1 MGRELIIV
9 AKSENLTNQVYQTLK
24 DKIINNE
31 VLPNTY
37 LDEKVICESLG
48 VSRTPV
54 REALARLEQDGLVV
68 FIPRRGV
75 MVSDLSL
82 QTIIELIHI
91 RKVMEPSLLRP
102 YFRLYDKDVLR
113 DFRDRQEKALENEDV
128 ETFYKLDYE
137 FHKYLYEGT
146 KKRHII
152 KLLSYVSD
160 QHQRIRSQDYYRQRR
175 LTKGAKDHIQIIDAL
190 LHDEYDLAYQL
201 LLTHTSDMEAYYH
214 GLLMSDMAAY
224 GI

>member
-1 MGRELIIV
+1 M
-9 AKSENLTNQVYQTLK
+9 AKSENLTNQVYQNLK

-31 VLPNTY
+31 VLPNSY
-37 LDEKVICESLG
+37 LDEKAICEALG

-68 FIPRRGV
+68 FLPRRGV

-91 RKVMEPSLLRP
+91 RKVMEPALLRP
-102 YFRLYDKDVLR
+102 YFRLYDKSVLR
-113 DFRDRQEKALENEDV
+113 EFREKQEQALQNDDA
-128 ETFYKLDYE
+128 ETFYKLDYQ

-160 QHQRIRSQDYYRQRR
+160 QHQRIRSQDYFRQRR
-175 LTKGAKDHIQIIDAL
+175 LTKGAKDHIKIIDAL
-190 LHDEYDLAYQL
+190 LKDEYDLAYQL
-201 LLTHTSDMEAYYH
+201 LLTHTSDMEEYYH

-224 GI
+224 DV

>member
-1 MGRELIIV
+1 M
-9 AKSENLTNQVYQTLK
+9 AKSENLTNQVYQNLK

-31 VLPNTY
+31 VLPNSY
-37 LDEKVICESLG
+37 LDEKAICEALG

-54 REALARLEQDGLVV
+54 REALARLEQYGLVV
-68 FIPRRGV
+68 FLPRRGV

-91 RKVMEPSLLRP
+91 RKVMEPALLRP
-102 YFRLYDKDVLR
+102 YFRLYDKSVLR
-113 DFRDRQEKALENEDV
+113 EFREKQEQALQNDDV
-128 ETFYKLDYE
+128 ETFYKLDYQ

-160 QHQRIRSQDYYRQRR
+160 QHQRIRSQDYFRQRR
-175 LTKGAKDHIQIIDAL
+175 LTKGAKDHIKIIDAL
-190 LHDEYDLAYQL
+190 LKDEYDLAYQL
-201 LLTHTSDMEAYYH
+201 LLTHTSDMEEYYH

-224 GI
+224 DV

>member
-1 MGRELIIV
+1 M
-9 AKSENLTNQVYQTLK
+9 AKSENLTNQVYQNLK

-31 VLPNTY
+31 VLPNSY
-37 LDEKVICESLG
+37 LDEKAICEALG

-68 FIPRRGV
+68 FLPRRGV

-91 RKVMEPSLLRP
+91 RKVMEPALLRP
-102 YFRLYDKDVLR
+102 YFRLYDKSVLR
-113 DFRDRQEKALENEDV
+113 EFREKHEQALQNDDV
-128 ETFYKLDYE
+128 ETFYKLDYQ

-160 QHQRIRSQDYYRQRR
+160 QHQRIRSQDYFRQRR
-175 LTKGAKDHIQIIDAL
+175 LTKGAKDHIKIIDAL
-190 LHDEYDLAYQL
+190 LKDEYDLAYQL
-201 LLTHTSDMEAYYH
+201 LLTHTSDMEEYYH

-224 GI
+224 DV

>member
-1 MGRELIIV
+1 M
-9 AKSENLTNQVYQTLK
+9 AKSENLTNQVYQNLK

-31 VLPNTY
+31 VLPNSY
-37 LDEKVICESLG
+37 LDEKAICEALG

-68 FIPRRGV
+68 FLPRRGV

-91 RKVMEPSLLRP
+91 RKVMEPALLRP
-102 YFRLYDKDVLR
+102 YFRLYDKSVLR
-113 DFRDRQEKALENEDV
+113 EFREKQEQALQNDDV
-128 ETFYKLDYE
+128 ETFYKLDYQ
-137 FHKYLYEGT
+137 FHKYRYEGT

-160 QHQRIRSQDYYRQRR
+160 QHQRIRSQDYFRQHR
-175 LTKGAKDHIQIIDAL
+175 LTKGAKDHIKIIDAL
-190 LHDEYDLAYQL
+190 LKDEYDLAYQL
-201 LLTHTSDMEAYYH
+201 LLTHTSDMEEYYH

-224 GI
+224 DV

>member
-1 MGRELIIV
+1 M
-9 AKSENLTNQVYQTLK
+9 AKSENLTNQVYQNLK

-31 VLPNTY
+31 VLPNSY
-37 LDEKVICESLG
+37 LDEKAICEALG

-68 FIPRRGV
+68 FLPRRGV

-91 RKVMEPSLLRP
+91 RKVMEPALLRP
-102 YFRLYDKDVLR
+102 YFRLYDKSVLR
-113 DFRDRQEKALENEDV
+113 EFREKQEQALQNDDV
-128 ETFYKLDYE
+128 ETFYKLDYQ

-160 QHQRIRSQDYYRQRR
+160 QHQRIRSQDYFRQRR
-175 LTKGAKDHIQIIDAL
+175 LTKGAKDHIKIIDAL
-190 LHDEYDLAYQL
+190 LKDEYDLAYQL
-201 LLTHTSDMEAYYH
+201 LLTHTSNMEEYYH

-224 GI
+224 DV

>member
-1 MGRELIIV
+1 M
-9 AKSENLTNQVYQTLK
+9 AKSENLTNQVYQNLK

-31 VLPNTY
+31 VLPNSY
-37 LDEKVICESLG
+37 LDEKAICEALG

-54 REALARLEQDGLVV
+54 REALARLEQDGLVM
-68 FIPRRGV
+68 FLPRRGV

-91 RKVMEPSLLRP
+91 RKVMEPALLRP
-102 YFRLYDKDVLR
+102 YFRLYNKSVLR
-113 DFRDRQEKALENEDV
+113 EFREKQEQALQNDDV
-128 ETFYKLDYE
+128 ETFYKLDYQ

-160 QHQRIRSQDYYRQRR
+160 QHQRIRSQDYFRQRR
-175 LTKGAKDHIQIIDAL
+175 LTKGAKDHIKIIDAL
-190 LHDEYDLAYQL
+190 LKDEYDLAYQL
-201 LLTHTSDMEAYYH
+201 LLTHTSDMEEYYH
-214 GLLMSDMAAY
+214 GQLMSDMAAY
-224 GI
+224 DV

>member
-1 MGRELIIV
+1 M
-9 AKSENLTNQVYQTLK
+9 AKSENLTNQVYQNLK

-31 VLPNTY
+31 VLPNSY
-37 LDEKVICESLG
+37 LDEKAICEALG

-54 REALARLEQDGLVV
+54 REALARLEQYGLVV
-68 FIPRRGV
+68 FLPRRGV

-91 RKVMEPSLLRP
+91 RKVMEPALLRP
-102 YFRLYDKDVLR
+102 YFRLYDKSVLR
-113 DFRDRQEKALENEDV
+113 EFREKQEQALQNDDV
-128 ETFYKLDYE
+128 ETFYKLDYQ

-146 KKRHII
+146 KMRHII

-160 QHQRIRSQDYYRQRR
+160 QHQRIRSQDYFRQRR
-175 LTKGAKDHIQIIDAL
+175 LTKGAKDHIKIIDAL
-190 LHDEYDLAYQL
+190 LKDEYDLAYQL
-201 LLTHTSDMEAYYH
+201 LLTHTSDMEEYYH

-224 GI
+224 DV